1 MPPHVSLSSKS
12 ISGTKSDSML
22 SYSGYFL
29 CYIVFIIGTFARNFH
44 IGLTPTMNS
53 LKIRDPSLT
62 RLPTIG
68 SFSLL

>member
-29 CYIVFIIGTFARNFH
+29 CYIVFIIGAFARNFH
-44 IGLTPTMNS
+44 IVGT
-53 LKIRDPSLT
+53 
-62 RLPTIG
+62 LPK
-68 SFSLL
+68 SFKQTFMHN